1 MRVIHTSDWHLG
13 KSLKGQ
19 SLLED
24 QAHIMEEIIHAVD
37 DQKAEALIIAGDI
50 YDRAVPPSEA
60 VELFNEIL
68 LRLVER
74 KIPILCIAGNH
85 DGAKRLNFGSRL
97 FERSNFFLRSMI
109 EPDDEPI
116 ILEDRH
122 GKVYFSLLPYFE
134 PSQIKNAFS
143 VDKPLTFDEAG
154 KIFIDNARSK
164 IPNGV
169 RSIAISHAFIT
180 GGERSDS
187 EQINVGGADN
197 VNAMHFDGYNYVAL
211 GHLHKP
217 QCMTSNAIRYS
228 GSPLKYSF
236 DEWKHRK
243 GMLSVEI
250 GADGRVDT
258 EFLPLTPKHDLLVI
272 EDVMENVLNRIPTMD
287 YVAVRLLNRE
297 QILNARVKLEKLF
310 PNLLSIEKIGMMQQG
325 SALGNG
331 EIKKLEGTS
340 ILDQFKDFY
349 KYQTNEA
356 LDEEEEAALVECL
369 REMREEDQR

>member
-1 MRVIHTSDWHLG
+1 
-13 KSLKGQ
+13 
-19 SLLED
+19 
-24 QAHIMEEIIHAVD
+24 
-37 DQKAEALIIAGDI
+37 
-50 YDRAVPPSEA
+50 
-60 VELFNEIL
+60 
-68 LRLVER
+68 
-74 KIPILCIAGNH
+74 
-85 DGAKRLNFGSRL
+85 
-97 FERSNFFLRSMI
+97 
-109 EPDDEPI
+109 
-116 ILEDRH
+116 
-122 GKVYFSLLPYFE
+122 
-134 PSQIKNAFS
+134 
-143 VDKPLTFDEAG
+143 
-154 KIFIDNARSK
+154 
-164 IPNGV
+164 
-169 RSIAISHAFIT
+169 
-180 GGERSDS
+180 
-187 EQINVGGADN
+187 
-197 VNAMHFDGYNYVAL
+197 
-211 GHLHKP
+211 
-217 QCMTSNAIRYS
+217 MTSNAIRYS